1 MTSRAF
7 TRWFSYLLVGAV
19 TVLAGIAQADENWKQ
34 NSNSKAATE
43 AQACVKETPWMRRNH
58 MDLIK
63 HDRNITVHQGVRTIK
78 GSLKGCVACH
88 ANKDEQGAY
97 IPVVDSEQFCADC
110 HQAAGVTLDCFSCH
124 KTVPEDTGGLDA
136 SALLE
141 ASPSHARILS
151 SDAVQTAGN

>member
-7 TRWFSYLLVGAV
+7 ARRLAYLLVGALV
-19 TVLAGIAQADENWKQ
+19 ALAGSAQADKNWKQ
-34 NSNSKAATE
+34 NGNSKAATE

-63 HDRNITVHQGVRTIK
+63 HDRGLTVHQGIRTIE

-88 ANKDEQGAY
+88 ANKNGQGAY
-97 IPVVDSEQFCADC
+97 IRVTESGQFCADC
-110 HQAAGVTLDCFSCH
+110 HEAAAVTLDCFSCH
-124 KTVPEDTGGLDA
+124 KTVPEAKSGMDV
-136 SALLE
+136 SALMKD
-141 ASPSHARILS
+141 SPAHAQILS